1 MALFTAIATTLFA
14 GTFLAG
20 TIAVPLL
27 AGTLA
32 LGASVGLSYA
42 MQALAGKPKP
52 TSVQQDSFSV
62 QTTVNAA
69 GVVPRSFIIGYAATA
84 GSRVYA
90 NQWGID
96 GKTPNAYF
104 TDVLALCDLPGCQ
117 LIRVWV
123 NNEPCTLDPAPHA
136 EFGNPVIEYRRDGR
150 DHLWIKFYNGHQTA
164 ADPFLVSRVSSAERP
179 YASTRVGDGVCYGIV
194 TALVNEKLFPGVP
207 AILWELRGIPLYDA
221 SRDSTN
227 GGAGAQRYSDAS
239 TWGGDGDQLPA
250 VQAYNIARGLYYKG
264 EWFYGFQRMTA
275 ARLPALNWIAQ
286 IAKCRAVVDGE
297 DGPEPAYRSGGEIS
311 VSAEI
316 GNTLQTLL
324 TTCQGRLSEIGGFY
338 KIRLGSPDAPVA
350 TITDDV
356 ILSSETAQLDPFFG
370 LADSVNGIQGS
381 FPDPDQSWARITAPP
396 LFDADAEERDG
407 GRRLLANP
415 SFDFVPY
422 PAQVQR
428 LQKSALLEARRE
440 RRHAISLPAEYWV
453 YEPGDIIAWTS
464 VENGYD
470 GKLFRID
477 AGTDKYNLDNVVS
490 ITEVDP
496 ADYDYDHASE
506 FVPVNRGSTQLQRPV
521 PQDIIDWFVEPYVL
535 VEPTGLVRRPAIR
548 MSWDPDQ
555 PGVIGVSFQIRLKED
570 QSIVYANR
578 TDFLD
583 AGAVVV
589 SQNLLPD
596 TEYQAQGQYIPSSP
610 RDVLPSDW
618 IDVTTPD
625 LRLGLHDFNDEVQFQ
640 VTQLIDGL
648 KEEFNER
655 VSQLEALV
663 GNQDSRNWLDKQK
676 VRSQLASRTG
686 AAFASIE
693 EVRTVATDTQVA
705 FAEFTTTITAQ
716 FGDLTAEVATYAVAI
731 ATLEGY
737 AAAKYGVQLTVDGVA
752 TGFELFNG
760 GAGFTSF
767 TIRADKIAFQLPGYN
782 GGAPVSFLTTGTV
795 NGVPA
800 IGMRGNFYLD
810 GTLNVL
816 AIEAGSIGT
825 RELMVNGVT
834 LEKIV
839 AGAATKINS
848 ASLASPVTLP
858 AAYTL
863 GASPASFTHI
873 DNETVL
879 LSSSFFCA
887 GGTTLLLFSVTFEDL
902 ELNKLIIVGG
912 TPFFYSISHATST
925 LIKIYIDGILTRT
938 YQLSNTLGT
947 TAAAEQ
953 YPMKRGASFTPA
965 VPASLSA
972 GMHSVQIRAR
982 SISYPG
988 AATPGGGT
996 PTGPVFSVADFI
1008 SFESR
1013 R

>member
-1 MALFTAIATTLFA
+1 MALFTAIATSLFA

-27 AGTLA
+27 AGGLA
-32 LGASVGLSYA
+32 LATSVGVSYA

-52 TSVQQDSFSV
+52 ASVPQDSFSV
-62 QTTVNAA
+62 QTTVSAS
-69 GVVPRSFIIGYAATA
+69 GVVPRSFIVGYAATA
-84 GSRVYA
+84 GSRVYI
-90 NQWGID
+90 NQWGFD
-96 GKTPNAYF
+96 GKTPNAYL

-117 LIRVWV
+117 LLRVRV
-123 NNEPCTLDPAPHA
+123 NNEPCTLDPTPHA
-136 EFGNPVIEYRRDGR
+136 EFGNPVLEYRRDGR
-150 DHLWIKFYNGHQTA
+150 DHLWIKFYDGYQAA
-164 ADPFLVSRVSSAERP
+164 ADAFLVARVSSAERP
-179 YASTRVGDGVCYGIV
+179 YESTRVGDGICYGIV
-194 TALVNEKLFPGVP
+194 TALVNEKLFPGV
-207 AILWELRGIPLYDA
+207 ASVLWELRGIPLYDP
-221 SRDSTN
+221 SKDSTN
-227 GGAGAQRYSDAS
+227 GGAGAQRFSDKL
-239 TWGGDGDQLPA
+239 TWGGDGDHLPA
-250 VQAYNIARGLYYKG
+250 VQAYNIVRGITYKG

-286 IAKCRAVVDGE
+286 TAKCRATIEGE
-297 DGPEPAYRSGGEIS
+297 DGPEPMYRSGGEIS

-338 KIRLGSPDAPVA
+338 KIRVGAPDAPVA

-356 ILSSETAQLDPFFG
+356 ILSSETAQFDPFFG

-381 FPDPDQSWARITAPP
+381 FPDPDQAWAKVTAPP
-396 LFDADAEERDG
+396 LYDADAEARDG
-407 GRRLLANP
+407 DRRLLANP

-440 RRHAISLPAEYWV
+440 RRHTMSLPPEFWP
-453 YEPGDIIAWTS
+453 YEPGDVIGWTS
-464 VENGYD
+464 VENGYE
-470 GKLFRID
+470 GKLFRIE
-477 AGTDKYNLDNVVS
+477 AGFDKYNLDNIVS
-490 ITEVDP
+490 LTEVDP

-506 FVPVNRGSTQLQRPV
+506 FVPLLRGSTQLQRPA
-521 PQDIIDWFVEPYVL
+521 PQDIIDWFAEPYVL

-555 PGVIGVSFQIRLKED
+555 PGVAGVSFQVRLKED

-583 AGAVVV
+583 AGAVIV

-596 TEYQAQGQYIPSSP
+596 TEYQVQGQYIPSSP

-618 IDVTTPD
+618 IDVKTPD
-625 LRLGLHDFNDEVQFQ
+625 LRLGLHDFNAEVQFQ
-640 VTQLIDGL
+640 VTQLIDGF

-655 VSQLEALV
+655 MSQLEALV

-686 AAFASIE
+686 AALASIE

-782 GGAPVSFLTTGTV
+782 GDEPIDYFATGTV

-800 IGMRGNFYLD
+800 FGLRGLFVLD
-810 GTLNVL
+810 GTLQ
-816 AIEAGSIGT
+816 ARMIEAGSINT
-825 RELMVNGVT
+825 RELSVNGVT

-839 AGAATKINS
+839 AGAATRINE
-848 ASLASPVTLP
+848 ASMTEPFAIP
-858 AAYTL
+858 AAVETTL
-863 GASPASFTHI
+863 VAASF
-873 DNETVL
+873 
-879 LSSSFFCA
+879 FYA
-887 GGTTLLLFSVTFEDL
+887 GGKTQLLFSVAFEDRTGDYVAADGVTHI
-902 ELNKLIIVGG
+902 ECSPTTQVIIR
-912 TPFFYSISHATST
+912 
-925 LIKIYIDGILTRT
+925 IYIDGIPIRSFKSTNPMGFDRFGTRSPIRRANSMT
-938 YQLSNTLGT
+938 PAISANLSAGVHSVAITAQSTLGT
-947 TAAAEQ
+947 LATAATEGGNPGP
-953 YPMKRGASFTPA
+953 YFT
-965 VPASLSA
+965 
-972 GMHSVQIRAR
+972 
-982 SISYPG
+982 
-988 AATPGGGT
+988 
-996 PTGPVFSVADFI
+996 VADI
-1008 SFESR
+1008 VSFESR